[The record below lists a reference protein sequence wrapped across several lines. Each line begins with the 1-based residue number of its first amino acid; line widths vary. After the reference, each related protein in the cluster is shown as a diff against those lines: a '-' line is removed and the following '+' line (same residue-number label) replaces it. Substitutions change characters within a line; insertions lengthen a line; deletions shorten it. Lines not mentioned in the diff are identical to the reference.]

1 LRPHLHRLPLLG
13 IVPSFV
19 LASYSL
25 TQPWAK
31 ARIVMLWGISRSP
44 EAVTLVIAAL
54 GGMLAASV
62 AVALRGDRLRIA
74 GWVHLFMGLAMCVVA
89 GLAFRYISHS
99 GLKFLFIPIAS
110 VKPGRGLMQFVIASL
125 LCRCSASSNCSWRRG
140 AGGWPERADGLTRA
154 RAPASLVRLPS
165 RPVGSS
171 ADARPRSGGRRVR
184 GLLEPRRLF
193 DERRDLAA

>member
-1 LRPHLHRLPLLG
+1 MSAPPAPPDSETPAALPHRGPRHARPLRFETPARLRPHLHRLPLLG

-54 GGMLAASV
+54 GGMVAASV

-89 GLAFRYISHS
+89 LLAFRYISHS

-125 LCRCSASSNCSWRRG
+125 MV
-140 AGGWPERADGLTRA
+140 
-154 RAPASLVRLPS
+154 SLLGVVELI
-165 RPVGSS
+165 VGS
-171 ADARPRSGGRRVR
+171 R
-184 GLLEPRRLF
+184 RRLKAP
-193 DERRDLAA
+193 DSA